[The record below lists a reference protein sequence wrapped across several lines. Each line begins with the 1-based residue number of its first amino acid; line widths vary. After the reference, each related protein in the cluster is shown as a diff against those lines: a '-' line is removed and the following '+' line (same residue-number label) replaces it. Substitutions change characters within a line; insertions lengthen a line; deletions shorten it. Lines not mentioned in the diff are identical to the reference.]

1 MSRPQPPERSEPAFI
16 RLDPQALLLL
26 VFGLVALG
34 AMGVWTRIALL
45 VVLNEGVL
53 AAAVMLAALG
63 WGAWPA
69 AWLRRPGRAL
79 GLSVGLALALGLG
92 VLSILT
98 LILGVSGALSRATAG
113 AVLVVGGVLG
123 LAFLLGYRRW
133 SWPPEARAAW
143 SAALIPAGLLI
154 PLVAPLA
161 IAGLG
166 ASLPPGL
173 IWSGENRAYDALE
186 YHLEGP
192 RACFDAGRIHF
203 LKHNVYTSFPQQ
215 MEMLYLLQMHL
226 VDGPLRGAIP
236 AQWLHLWCTIAAVAV
251 LAAAAPRG
259 LPRWI
264 VAALAGS
271 TPWLAYLGALAYV
284 EGGLLLFTAVA
295 AGLVLEN
302 LRSGGPTRLR
312 DVVAI
317 GLCLGLAGG
326 CKYTAL
332 ALVAAGLLLAWVL
345 TLEGAWLSRLRVAF
359 VGGAAVAVAFSPWL
373 LRNAAFTGNPVYPF
387 AYGWFGGQAWSA
399 EQAEQWHRG
408 HSLPPAQAGWY
419 ARGQGVWKELSG
431 QMLGGATTLFA
442 LFCALR
448 GPRRSTTFFLIWV
461 VAAVGVWALFTQ
473 MPGRFL
479 VPIVVPLVLLIGE
492 AVGEWQQRGRRQLV
506 LASCGAALFIG
517 GMNSATLLQLALAD
531 VGWWRR
537 QGVELEYLI
546 GQAEAVQASQP
557 LNIMLPPEAHAWL
570 IGEARAFYVAC
581 DAHYHVVFNRDPW
594 LAYAEKAT
602 PADAVA
608 RLRTQNITHLVF
620 SWPEIVRLQQTYGFP
635 AFVTPTWAGT
645 LAAQGLTRVLPPTDV
660 RLDDE
665 LWVFE
670 VAAPAAGGSATQP
683 TRDGP

>member
-1 MSRPQPPERSEPAFI
+1 MSRLQPPERSEPAFI
-16 RLDPQALLLL
+16 RLDPQAILLLA
-26 VFGLVALG
+26 FGLLALL
-34 AMGVWTRIALL
+34 AMAVWTRIALL

-98 LILGVSGALSRATAG
+98 LILGVYGALERVTAG
-113 AVLVVGGVLG
+113 AMLALGGVSG

-133 SWPPEARAAW
+133 SWPSEAGPTW

-192 RACFDAGRIHF
+192 REYFDAGRIAF
-203 LKHNVYTSFPQQ
+203 LPHNVYTSFPQQ
-215 MEMLYLLQMHL
+215 MEMLYLLQMH
-226 VDGPLRGAIP
+226 VVGGSLRGAIT
-236 AQWLHLWCTIAAVAV
+236 AQWLHLWCTLAAVAV

-271 TPWLAYLGALAYV
+271 TPWLPYLGALAYV

-295 AGLVLEN
+295 AGLVLED
-302 LRSGGPTRLR
+302 LRSGGPTRVR
-312 DVVAI
+312 DAVAI

-332 ALVAAGLLLAWVL
+332 ALVAAGLLSAWVL
-345 TLEGAWLSRLRVAF
+345 TLKGTWWSRLRTALVCG
-359 VGGAAVAVAFSPWL
+359 VTTAVVFSPWL
-373 LRNAAFTGNPVYPF
+373 VRNAAFTGNPVYPF
-387 AYGWFGGQAWSA
+387 AYSWFGGKAWSA
-399 EQAEQWHRG
+399 EQAVQWQRG
-408 HSLPPAQAGWY
+408 HSVPPAQADWF
-419 ARGQGVWKELSG
+419 ARGQGIWKELSG

-448 GPRRSTTFFLIWV
+448 GPRRSTALFVIWV
-461 VAAVGVWALFTQ
+461 VAAVGVWTLFTQ

-479 VPIVVPLVLLIGE
+479 VPIIVPLVLLIGE

-517 GMNSATLLQLALAD
+517 GMNSATLLQLASSE

-537 QGVELEYLI
+537 QGVELEYLV

-557 LNIMLPPEAHAWL
+557 LNTLLPPEAHAWL
-570 IGEARAFYVAC
+570 VGEARAFYAVC
-581 DAHYHVVFNRDPW
+581 DVHYHVVFNRDPW
-594 LAYAEKAT
+594 LIYAATAT

-608 RLRTQNITHLVF
+608 WLRTQNITHLVF

-635 AFVTPTWAGT
+635 SFVTKTWAGT
-645 LAAQGLTRVLPPTDV
+645 LVAHGLTRVPPPADV

-670 VAAPAAGGSATQP
+670 VAAPAAGGSASQP
-683 TRDGP
+683 TRDRP